1 MFYLCNELEKI
12 NNDRI
17 KNDEKQIRLFN
28 ILPLRTNIIS
38 KNVCVDT
45 CGLIQNLMNEDDY
58 DTDLLKT
65 YKKQNKYFELW
76 NKYFK
81 LNKRVFKK
89 RETLQV

>member
-1 MFYLCNELEKI
+1 
-12 NNDRI
+12 
-17 KNDEKQIRLFN
+17 
-28 ILPLRTNIIS
+28 
-38 KNVCVDT
+38 
-45 CGLIQNLMNEDDY
+45 MNEDDY

-89 RETLQV
+89 GKLYKFNYQL